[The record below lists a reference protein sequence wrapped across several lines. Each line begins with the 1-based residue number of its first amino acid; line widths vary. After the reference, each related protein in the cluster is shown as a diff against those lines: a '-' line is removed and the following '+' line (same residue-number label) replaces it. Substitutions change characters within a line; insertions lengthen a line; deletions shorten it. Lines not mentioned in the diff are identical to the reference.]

1 MRTDELF
8 REKPLE
14 RLASPPD
21 QLEITLHLLRPSHW
35 LLLLGLALLVT
46 AGVGWSIFGRIPM
59 MVSGRGV
66 ILRPL
71 QVTSLQSSAS
81 GLIGRLDIQVGDKVR
96 AGDVLGTIEQPAL
109 RKQIELEKAKLKELQ
124 EDSRSAAARRV
135 ERQQMEK
142 RFEELQRKE
151 IQVNMKEMGDL
162 AEKVRGI
169 SLKSIESQ
177 RESYQKLTQR
187 NEELLKSQKERLER
201 IRELQ
206 RLGYAASETVTDAE
220 AAVFQVVNRLVDLE
234 MQTQQ
239 LAVQLAQTETAY
251 LEKLHQITALRER
264 LRMLDLQE
272 QKSVQEDMTAAAA
285 DERQINEVE
294 RTIARLENDLVTQ
307 GRIVSEHT
315 GRILEVTVRTGQVV
329 AAGTRLGALEI
340 EDSAHALI
348 CLGYFAVKDG
358 KLLKEGSPV
367 QITLDTVKQER
378 FGCLLGEVKTV
389 SSFPVSAE
397 SAAHVIGN
405 QQLAAELT
413 AQFRQIQVIAS
424 LRSDP
429 RTPSGY
435 AWSSGQGPTLI
446 PTTGTTATISAVV
459 EERAPITFLLPSLRS
474 TMDR

>member
-1 MRTDELF
+1 MQMEDLF

-14 RLASPPD
+14 RLASPPE
-21 QLEITLHLLRPSHW
+21 QLEATLHLLRPSHW
-35 LLLLGLALLVT
+35 LLLTGLALLIAT
-46 AGVGWSIFGRIPM
+46 GLGWSVLGRIPV

-71 QVTSLQSSAS
+71 QVTSIQSSAS
-81 GLIGRLDIQVGDKVR
+81 GLIGRLDINVGDRVK
-96 AGDVLGTIEQPAL
+96 AGDVLGAIEQPAL

-124 EDSRSAAARRV
+124 EDSRSAAARRA
-135 ERQQMEK
+135 ERQQMER
-142 RFEELQRKE
+142 RFNELQRKE
-151 IQVNMKEMGDL
+151 IQVNMQEMGEL
-162 AEKVRGI
+162 AEKVRSIG
-169 SLKSIESQ
+169 LKSIETQ
-177 RESYQKLTQR
+177 RESYQKLIQR

-206 RLGYAASETVTDAE
+206 RLGYAASETVTEAE
-220 AAVFQVVNRLVDLE
+220 ASVFQVVNRLVDLDL
-234 MQTQQ
+234 QTQQ
-239 LAVQLAQTETAY
+239 LTVQAAQTETAY

-272 QKSVQEDMTAAAA
+272 QKIVQEDVAATAV
-285 DERQINEVE
+285 DERQLHEIE
-294 RTIARLENDLVTQ
+294 RSIARLESDLATQ

-315 GRILEVTVRTGQVV
+315 GRILEITVRTGQVV
-329 AAGTRLGALEI
+329 SAGTRLGALEI
-340 EDSAHALI
+340 ENSTQALI
-348 CLGYFAVKDG
+348 CLSYFAVKDG
-358 KLLKEGSPV
+358 KLLKDGTPV

-378 FGCLLGEVKTV
+378 FGCLLGTVKSV

-424 LRSDP
+424 LRPDA
-429 RTPSGY
+429 RTPSGF

-446 PTTGTTATISAVV
+446 PTAGTTATISAIV
-459 EERAPITFLLPSLRS
+459 EERAPITFLFPSLRS
-474 TMDR
+474 NVER